1 MLRQIENQKSEIRN
15 QKSEIKEIIML
26 KRFVIIFVALFG
38 CLLAVPTLFSGTA
51 RHFPSWIGPISL
63 GLDLKG
69 GAQLLLEVNTDVMF
83 AEKANQLY
91 DGARTALINR
101 DKGMIRFSDLR
112 NAGGRVSVVIRDSS
126 DVSKAR
132 GRLRSE
138 LGDAVDIDVSGNTI
152 TLSYSEKEKQRMV
165 GDALSRS
172 IEIVRR
178 RIDALGT
185 KEPSIQSQGGK
196 YIMVQLPGVDNPER
210 IKEMIGQTAK
220 MTFHLVNENV
230 TREQMATGRP
240 PAGTEFMPLME
251 DPTQFVPVYT
261 RVEVSGESLTDAQAS
276 FDQNNM
282 PVVTQ
287 VFDSTGARKFSRLT
301 TEHVNERFAIVLD
314 GKVLSAPVIREPIP
328 GGRGQISGNF
338 TVESA
343 KDLAVLLRS
352 GALPAP
358 LTVIEE
364 RTVGAGLGADTI
376 DAGRVGSIVGVL
388 LVMISMLIIYR
399 GFGMIAN
406 VALVVNMMMI
416 IGISALLGA
425 TLTLPGIA
433 GIALTLGV
441 AVDANV
447 LQFERIR
454 DEMRLGMA
462 PLRAVDTGFDRAL
475 KTVLDANLTTL
486 ICSLVLFEFGAGPI
500 RGFAVTLTIGIITTL
515 FTCVALTRVM
525 VDMYMNGRNKKIG
538 FVKVKSEK

>member
-1 MLRQIENQKSEIRN
+1 
-15 QKSEIKEIIML
+15 ML